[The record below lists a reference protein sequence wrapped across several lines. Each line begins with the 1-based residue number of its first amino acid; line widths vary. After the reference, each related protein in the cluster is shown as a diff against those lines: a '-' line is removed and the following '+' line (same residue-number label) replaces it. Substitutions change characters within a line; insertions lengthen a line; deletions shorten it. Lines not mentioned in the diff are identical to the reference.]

1 MQNNC
6 TINVENSINSG
17 QVFLWR
23 KNKDIWYGVNG
34 QDILKISKAGTVKS
48 YQNTKTDFF
57 RRRDNIE
64 KIIKSISKD
73 RVTKKAVKQYL
84 GLRILEQ
91 DPFQCLISFI
101 VSSNSNIQ
109 KIKNSLE
116 KISRKF
122 GDRVEFENQEFFL
135 FPKPEKLA
143 NASIDEIR
151 SCGVGY
157 RAVEFENQEFFLFP
171 KPDKLVN
178 ASIGEIRS
186 CGVGYRARFI
196 KEAAKWTVQK
206 QIDFEY
212 LKKCDYQ
219 EAKKEIC
226 QIPGIGNKVAD
237 CIMLFSLN
245 KLESF
250 PLDRWMIRIL
260 EKYYS
265 DKFQLETKTI
275 TEKQY
280 EILHEKIVNH
290 FGPYAGYAQQ
300 FLFKMEREN
309 YQKKWL

>member
-1 MQNNC
+1 MKKLPSKMDSNFA
-6 TINVENSINSG
+6 INVDNSINSG

-23 KNKDIWYGVNG
+23 KNNKNWYGVNG
-34 QDILKISKAGTVKS
+34 QDILKITNSGNVKS
-48 YQNTKTDFF
+48 YKNNKIDFF
-57 RRRDNIE
+57 RKKDNIE

-73 RVTKKAVKQYL
+73 IVTKKAVKQYL

-109 KIKNSLE
+109 KIKISLE
-116 KISRKF
+116 RISEKF
-122 GDRVEFENQEFFL
+122 GTKVNFENQEFFL
-135 FPKPEKLA
+135 FPQPSNLA
-143 NASIDEIR
+143 KASINEIK

-157 RAVEFENQEFFLFP
+157 RA
-171 KPDKLVN
+171 K
-178 ASIGEIRS
+178 
-186 CGVGYRARFI
+186 FI
-196 KEAAKWTVQK
+196 KGAANMILLNK
-206 QIDFEY
+206 IDFEY
-212 LKKCDYQ
+212 LKKCTYQ

-226 QIPGIGNKVAD
+226 QIPGVGNKVAD

-280 EILHEKIVNH
+280 DILHEKIVNH
-290 FGPYAGYAQQ
+290 FGPFAGYAQQ

>member
-23 KNKDIWYGVNG
+23 KNNDIWYGVNG
-34 QDILKISKAGTVKS
+34 QDILKISKVGKIKS
-48 YQNTKTDFF
+48 YQNIKTDFF
-57 RRRDNIE
+57 RKRDDIE

-73 RVTKKAVKQYL
+73 SVTKKAVKQYL

-116 KISRKF
+116 KISKKF
-122 GDRVEFENQEFFL
+122 GEKVEFENQEFFL
-135 FPKPEKLA
+135 FPKPEIIAK
-143 NASIDEIR
+143 ASINEIK

-157 RAVEFENQEFFLFP
+157 RA
-171 KPDKLVN
+171 K
-178 ASIGEIRS
+178 
-186 CGVGYRARFI
+186 FI
-196 KEAAKWTVQK
+196 KEAANMMALKK
-206 QIDFEY
+206 INFEY
-212 LKKCDYQ
+212 LKKCNYQ
-219 EAKKEIC
+219 DAKEEIC
-226 QIPGIGNKVAD
+226 KIPGVGNKVAD
-237 CIMLFSLN
+237 CILLFSLN

-265 DKFQLETKTI
+265 DKFQLETKSI

>member
-6 TINVENSINSG
+6 IINVENSINSG
-17 QVFLWR
+17 QVFLWK
-23 KNKDIWYGVNG
+23 KNNNYWYGING
-34 QDILKISKAGTVKS
+34 QDILKITNSGSVKS
-48 YQNTKTDFF
+48 YQNIKTDFF
-57 RRRDNIE
+57 RKKDDIE

-73 RVTKKAVKQYL
+73 SVTKKAVKQYP
-84 GLRILEQ
+84 GLRVLEQ

-101 VSSNSNIQ
+101 VSSNSNIP
-109 KIKNSLE
+109 KIKSSLE
-116 KISRKF
+116 NISKKF
-122 GDRVEFENQEFFL
+122 GIKVEFENQEFFL

-143 NASIDEIR
+143 KASINEIK

-157 RAVEFENQEFFLFP
+157 RA
-171 KPDKLVN
+171 K
-178 ASIGEIRS
+178 
-186 CGVGYRARFI
+186 FI
-196 KEAAKWTVQK
+196 KEAANRTIQK
-206 QIDFEY
+206 EIDFEY
-212 LKKCDYQ
+212 LKKCSYS

-226 QIPGIGNKVAD
+226 QIPGVGNKVAD
-237 CIMLFSLN
+237 CILLFSFN

-265 DKFQLETKTI
+265 SKFHLETKTI

-290 FGPYAGYAQQ
+290 FGPFAGYAQQ

>member
-23 KNKDIWYGVNG
+23 KNNDIWYGVNG
-34 QDILKISKAGTVKS
+34 QNILKISKTGTIKS
-48 YQNTKTDFF
+48 YQNIKTDFF
-57 RRRDNIE
+57 RKRDNIE
-64 KIIKSISKD
+64 KIIDSISKD
-73 RVTKKAVKQYL
+73 KITKKAVKQYL

-116 KISRKF
+116 KISKKF
-122 GDRVEFENQEFFL
+122 GDKVEFENQEFFL
-135 FPKPEKLA
+135 FPTPEKLA
-143 NASIDEIR
+143 RASINEIK

-157 RAVEFENQEFFLFP
+157 RA
-171 KPDKLVN
+171 K
-178 ASIGEIRS
+178 
-186 CGVGYRARFI
+186 FI
-196 KEAAKWTVQK
+196 KDATNMTVLK
-206 QIDFEY
+206 KIDFEY
-212 LKKCDYQ
+212 LKKCNYLD
-219 EAKKEIC
+219 AKEEIC
-226 QIPGIGNKVAD
+226 KIPGVGNKVAD
-237 CIMLFSLN
+237 CILLFSLN

-265 DKFQLETKTI
+265 DKFQLETKSI
-275 TEKQY
+275 TQKQY